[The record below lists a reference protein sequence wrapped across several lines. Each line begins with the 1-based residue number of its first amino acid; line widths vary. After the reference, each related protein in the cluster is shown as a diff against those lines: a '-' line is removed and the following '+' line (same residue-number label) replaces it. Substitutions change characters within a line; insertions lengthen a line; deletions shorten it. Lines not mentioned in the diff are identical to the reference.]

1 MMPKKSCPDNDGLMH
16 DSAYARFNLFPATFM
31 VWLHSV
37 RARWELWCGSPTC
50 WCQAVPDWTSF
61 SEGLKM
67 RANPWKK
74 HLMKPPLFDM
84 SMVWSF
90 WYWWWYTM
98 MHVHICDVWRH
109 QHHPILVSPGI
120 SDKRNTP
127 MNNERLFKGLGC
139 TLLQDIICGITFLK
153 YFCGSCSCGFLRLEN
168 WPGSRNQRWCKMTF
182 RGVGVSA
189 RWKQPAVT
197 GGEAEREWQSHLT
210 FLMAWKP
217 GQKFL
222 RLSLPRIADSKN
234 DYKKKRSWSGLP
246 QFLRTI
252 NVLIGVPPSLP
263 SDWWQ
268 ERYLHISVAQRHNF
282 PRASF
287 LCYLCPWPDE
297 IRVPEMFDQRMMPT
311 TISTGSLIS
320 EGMMRIYESLRKR
333 GKRHLT

>member
-1 MMPKKSCPDNDGLMH
+1 MVDSIPSGL
-16 DSAYARFNLFPATFM
+16 DENSD
-31 VWLHSV
+31 VGV
-37 RARWELWCGSPTC
+37 RPVDVKPFLIEPVSRRGW
-50 WCQAVPDWTSF
+50 
-61 SEGLKM
+61 M
-67 RANPWKK
+67 RINPWKN

-139 TLLQDIICGITFLK
+139 TLLQDIICGITFSK

-234 DYKKKRSWSGLP
+234 NYKKKDHGLVC
-246 QFLRTI
+246 R
-252 NVLIGVPPSLP
+252 NSYVLYMY
-263 SDWWQ
+263 W
-268 ERYLHISVAQRHNF
+268 
-282 PRASF
+282 
-287 LCYLCPWPDE
+287 
-297 IRVPEMFDQRMMPT
+297 
-311 TISTGSLIS
+311 
-320 EGMMRIYESLRKR
+320 
-333 GKRHLT
+333 